1 MPVKKSKK
9 KSVKKP
15 VKKVKR
21 AVKPV
26 KKVLKKVVKKL
37 VKKQA
42 VKPTLKPVKQTT
54 IKLPASLQPVGVVT
68 HFFDKISVAIIK
80 LNKNLKLGSRIRIE
94 GHGSSFEQTI
104 TSMQEDYKPL
114 QEAKA
119 GEEVGIKVNQSVK
132 EGDAVYLV

>member
-9 KSVKKP
+9 KSVKKTVRK
-15 VKKVKR
+15 VKK
-21 AVKPV
+21 AVKPA
-26 KKVLKKVVKKL
+26 KKVVKRV
-37 VKKQA
+37 VKKVAKQV
-42 VKPTLKPVKQTT
+42 VKTVSKPSVN
-54 IKLPASLQPVGVVT
+54 KLPASLQPIGVVT

-94 GHGSSFEQTI
+94 GHGNSFEQTV
-104 TSMQEDYKPL
+104 TSMQEEYKPL

-119 GEEVGIKVNQSVK
+119 GEEVGIKVTQSAK